1 MPAVNAVERARS
13 YMPSI
18 NQNSAGDALPNFCNL
33 GVVLRIL
40 VAVNAF
46 ALAGAI
52 IRHPDLMGMAID
64 FVEGLAII
72 EPVLLLSLMLLCPLR
87 RPLSHLSYEFGA
99 ATVVVFEL
107 LLATLAWG
115 ASDILSGDQDAD
127 TLLRYLMFAGSATGL
142 LLGYFFLRNRAFSP
156 ALAEARLQAL
166 QARIRPHFL
175 FNSINAVLSL
185 LRAEPKRAEH
195 ALEDMADL
203 FRVLM
208 ADNRKLSTLAVE
220 IALCRQYLALEE
232 LRLGDRL
239 KIAWNIEPD
248 LDQALVPPLILQ
260 PLVENAVYHGIE
272 PSIEPGA
279 IEINVRRVAS
289 QVETLVRNPFLP
301 AQDHHSGNKMALS
314 NIRERLALHF
324 DVEAELQTRVID
336 NYYEVRIRVPLR
348 YKEPA

>member
-1 MPAVNAVERARS
+1 LLPGRTHNAMA
-13 YMPSI
+13 SI
-18 NQNSAGDALPNFCNL
+18 NQNSASDALPNFCNL

-46 ALAGAI
+46 ALAAAV

-64 FVEGLAII
+64 FVEGLAVI

-87 RPLSHLSYEFGA
+87 RPLGHFSYAFGVA
-99 ATVVVFEL
+99 AVITFEL
-107 LLATLAWG
+107 MLATLVWVVAG
-115 ASDILSGDQDAD
+115 VLTGEGDLN
-127 TLLRYLMFAGSATGL
+127 LLMRYWMFAGSATAL

-208 ADNRKLSTLAVE
+208 ADNRKLATLAVE

-239 KIAWNIEPD
+239 RIKWDIEPD
-248 LDQALVPPLILQ
+248 LDQALVPPLVLQ

-272 PSIEPGA
+272 PSIAPGD
-279 IEINVRRVAS
+279 IEISVRRVGS
-289 QVETLVRNPFLP
+289 QVEAAVRNPYL
-301 AQDHHSGNKMALS
+301 AADDHHSGNKMALS

-324 DVEAELQTRVID
+324 DVEAELKTRVD
-336 NYYEVRIRVPLR
+336 GDFYEVSIRVPLR
-348 YKEPA
+348 YKERVA

>member
-1 MPAVNAVERARS
+1 MAT
-13 YMPSI
+13 SI

-33 GVVLRIL
+33 GVVLRVL

-46 ALAGAI
+46 ALAAAV
-52 IRHPDLMGMAID
+52 IRHNDLMGIAID
-64 FVEGLAII
+64 FVEGLAVI
-72 EPVLLLSLMLLCPLR
+72 EPVLLASLMLLCPLR
-87 RPLSHLSYEFGA
+87 RPLAYFPYAVGA
-99 ATVVVFEL
+99 AIVIAFEL
-107 LLATLAWG
+107 ALATAAWSLGKLLAG
-115 ASDILSGDQDAD
+115 EDNVDILI
-127 TLLRYLMFAGSATGL
+127 RYWLFSGSATTL

-185 LRAEPKRAEH
+185 VREEPKRAEH

-208 ADNRKLSTLAVE
+208 ADNRKLSTLANE

-239 KIAWNIEPD
+239 KIVWDIEPD
-248 LDQALVPPLILQ
+248 LDHALLPPLLLQ
-260 PLVENAVYHGIE
+260 PLVENAVYHGVE
-272 PSIEPGA
+272 PAIEPGV
-279 IEINVRRVAS
+279 IEINVRRVGS
-289 QVETLVRNPFLP
+289 QIEVMLRNPFLP
-301 AQDHHSGNKMALS
+301 AQDHHIGNKMALS

-324 DVEAELQTRVID
+324 DVEAELLSRASGNT
-336 NYYEVRIRVPLR
+336 YEVRIRMPLR
-348 YKEPA
+348 YKEPG